1 MKIPTPDEDLD
12 EIMSRAAGRRFI
24 RSILRTALDSDGFS
38 SDPLTLAYN
47 AGVRQAGRELD
58 ARAKDVCPR
67 KWMLM
72 MQEDIAMDDDVSKEQ
87 THVEP

>member
-12 EIMSRAAGRRFI
+12 DIMSRASGRRFI
-24 RSILRTALDSDGFS
+24 RAMLRTALDSDGFS
-38 SDPLTLAYN
+38 GDSLTLAYN
-47 AGVRQAGRELD
+47 AGVRQIGRELD

-72 MQEDIAMDDDVSKEQ
+72 MQEDIAMDEDVSKEKA
-87 THVEP
+87 HVEP